1 MSQSSKLDIS
11 NSWEE
16 IFAGENK
23 AALEAI
29 LPAYLLSCRWFGGKA
44 RTIRSAEIAEA
55 FPFSHGAF
63 ITTIQVR
70 YAEGEP
76 QTYVLPLTFASGERS
91 AKVQRDTPQAVVAQ
105 LPGSVLY
112 DAVYDKGFASS
123 LLEAIREDSQF
134 KSSSGEI
141 RAWPT
146 TEFQELAEPSQSP
159 LEPRIMRAEQSN
171 TSVMYGGSFILKLFR
186 RLEEGTSPDLEI
198 GRFLT
203 EKGYSHTPPLAGAVE
218 YYPHTG
224 EPLTLA
230 ILQGFVPNQGDAWQY
245 TLDALG
251 DYFTRAT
258 EMRLDGREISPR
270 NQHLLNIISEDIP
283 PHIRQATGP
292 FMEAVGLLGRRT
304 AEMHIALAS
313 DPDDPAF
320 APEPFTEGYQASIY
334 EAMRGLTGQ
343 AMSLLR
349 NRMDSLPDATEREAR
364 NTLEREG
371 DVLARFQPLVEHR
384 LNAMRTRCHG
394 DYHLG
399 QVLYTGSDFAII
411 DFEGEPVRSLAER
424 RRKHSPLKDV
434 AGMLRSFHYAAY
446 AALFSELEKGADAQR
461 HEPLASA
468 WYLWVSA
475 AFLREYLAVARQ
487 GSFLPADEEDL
498 LVLLDAHILEKAVY
512 ELIYELNNRPDWVR
526 IPLQALRG

>member
-1 MSQSSKLDIS
+1 
-11 NSWEE
+11 
-16 IFAGENK
+16 
-23 AALEAI
+23 
-29 LPAYLLSCRWFGGKA
+29 
-44 RTIRSAEIAEA
+44 IRVSY
-55 FPFSHGAF
+55 
-63 ITTIQVR
+63 T
-70 YAEGEP
+70 EGEP
-76 QTYVLPLTFASGERS
+76 QTYVLPLTFASGGR
-91 AKVQRDTPQAVVAQ
+91 AAQVQRETPQAVVAE
-105 LPGSVLY
+105 LPGGVLY
-112 DAVYDKGFASS
+112 DAVYDKEFASS
-123 LLEAIREDSQF
+123 LLEAIRYSRQF
-134 KSSSGEI
+134 KSGSGEI
-141 RAWPT
+141 RA
-146 TEFQELAEPSQSP
+146 SP
-159 LEPRIMRAEQSN
+159 EAVFDEIARSSWSALEPRIMRAEQSN
-171 TSVMYGGSFILKLFR
+171 TSVMYGDSFILKLFR

-218 YYPHTG
+218 YYPHSG

-258 EMRLDGREISPR
+258 NMDLDGQEVAPR
-270 NQHLLNIISEDIP
+270 NQHLLDIIAEDTS
-283 PHIRQATGP
+283 PHIRRAVGS
-292 FMEAVGLLGRRT
+292 FLDAVGLLGRRT

-320 APEPFTEGYQASIY
+320 APEPFTEEYQGSIY
-334 EAMRGLTGQ
+334 EAMRGLTEQ
-343 AMSLLR
+343 AMYLLR
-349 NRMDSLPDATEREAR
+349 NRIDSLPEAAAREAR
-364 NTLEREG
+364 STLEREEK
-371 DVLARFQPLVEHR
+371 VLARFQPLVER
-384 LNAMRTRCHG
+384 PLNAMRTRCHG

-446 AALFSELEKGADAQR
+446 AALFSELEKGADTQR

-468 WYLWVSA
+468 WGLWVSA

-487 GSFLPADEEDL
+487 GSFLPANEEDL
-498 LVLLDAHILEKAVY
+498 RVLLDAHILEKAVY
-512 ELIYELNNRPDWVR
+512 ELIYELNNRPNWVR